1 MSSVQVYTLRDN
13 HHHTL
18 LLRRLETRLPLQC
31 KQMPQQLTSLEAHGV
46 LQDNRGKSDVLIVLD
61 PDTLHP
67 IVKRGGDSLEIQQD
81 AEWLRL
87 QQFLVRCWI
96 NLLKAHETQRGALHS
111 EALRAAR
118 QALKSR

>member
-13 HHHTL
+13 HQHPL
-18 LLRRLETRLPLQC
+18 FLRHLETQLPLQC
-31 KQMPQQLTSLEAHGV
+31 KQMPQQTPSLQAHGV
-46 LQDNRGKSDVLIVLD
+46 LQDNAGKSDVLIVLD
-61 PDTLHP
+61 PDTLSP
-67 IVKRGGDSLEIQQD
+67 IIKRGGASLAVQQE

-96 NLLKAHETQRGALHS
+96 NLLKAHEIQQGVQHP

-118 QALKSR
+118 QVLKSR